1 MFRRLVFK
9 KVTLIFH
16 LVLNIIDFHIFPTLR
31 ILYEK
36 KGEWN
41 INFLFLIFEISFVKI
56 YQEKKIYLF
65 IIINYPL
72 KKIPFILK
80 KNQEAK

>member
-9 KVTLIFH
+9 KVVLIFH
-16 LVLNIIDFHIFPTLR
+16 LVLNKIDFHIFPTLR
-31 ILYEK
+31 ICCEGK
-36 KGEWN
+36 WEWH

-65 IIINYPL
+65 IIINYPF
-72 KKIPFILK
+72 KKNPFISK